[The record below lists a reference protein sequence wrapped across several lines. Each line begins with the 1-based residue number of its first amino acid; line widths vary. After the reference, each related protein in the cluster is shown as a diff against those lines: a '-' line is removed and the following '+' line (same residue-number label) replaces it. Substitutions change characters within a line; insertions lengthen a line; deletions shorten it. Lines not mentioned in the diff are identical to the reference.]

1 MSINI
6 GNIELNRHTV
16 TKDEVIY
23 ARTGNSVT
31 HVDTV
36 AARRTVGKPRSPELR
51 TSLRFDRGFVPTN
64 VNDTVEKPVTVSIAV
79 TVRPGLSEADVKAY
93 IVEALTEGAQTAA
106 NMAWTGDVHLGE

>member
-1 MSINI
+1 MPINI
-6 GNIELNRHTV
+6 GTIELNRHTV

-23 ARTGNSVT
+23 ARAGNSVT

-36 AARRTVGKPRSPELR
+36 AARRTLGKPQSPELR

-79 TVRPGLSEADVKAY
+79 TVRPGLSETDVKAY
-93 IVEALTEGAQTAA
+93 IVEALTQSAQTAA
-106 NMAWTGDVHLGE
+106 SMAWTGDVYLGD

>member
-1 MSINI
+1 MPIKI
-6 GNIELNRHTV
+6 GTIDLNRHTV

-23 ARTGNSVT
+23 ARAGNSVT

-36 AARRTVGKPRSPELR
+36 AARRTLGKPSAPELR

-79 TVRPGLSEADVKAY
+79 TVRPGLSETAVKAY
-93 IVEALTEGAQTAA
+93 VVEALTQSAQTAA
-106 NMAWTGDVHLGE
+106 DMAWTGDVYLGD